1 MLQHYQIGIQTLFGI
16 VVWELWFAVKCLTI
30 LAIVVGG
37 DVTYIKV
44 FVNIVFV
51 AMVGKLK

>member
-1 MLQHYQIGIQTLFGI
+1 MLKHYQIGIYTQFGI